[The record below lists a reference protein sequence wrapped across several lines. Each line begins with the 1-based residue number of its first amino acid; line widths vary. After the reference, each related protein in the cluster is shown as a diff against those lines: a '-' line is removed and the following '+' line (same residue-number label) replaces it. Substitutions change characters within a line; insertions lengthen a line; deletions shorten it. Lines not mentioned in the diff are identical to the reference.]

1 MVTDALEVEEEA
13 VGEGAAESGEENVA
27 AADVWESEE
36 SGLFCSSCIE
46 LSGWKAK
53 ISSVDSAVSDSS
65 EEESEEGVEVS
76 EGAAVSAEAVSEDAL
91 LLEASG
97 SVFGPPQ
104 AVKSRA
110 MAVTVQSKKIFFIKI
125 RFLSGGEY
133 QDVRLVENSDF
144 GWSAPYDKAACADDG
159 KCF

>member
-27 AADVWESEE
+27 AADVWKSEE
-36 SGLFCSSCIE
+36 SDLFCSSCAE
-46 LSGWKAK
+46 LPGWKAK

-65 EEESEEGVEVS
+65 EEEPEEGGEAS

-104 AVKSRA
+104 AAKSRA

-125 RFLSGGEY
+125 PFLSDGEY
-133 QDVRLVENSDF
+133 QDVRLVENGDS
-144 GWSAPYDKAACADDG
+144 GWSAPL
-159 KCF
+159 

>member
-27 AADVWESEE
+27 AADVWEPEE
-36 SGLFCSSCIE
+36 SDLFCSSCAE

-53 ISSVDSAVSDSS
+53 ISSVDSAVSDFSG
-65 EEESEEGVEVS
+65 EESDERTEAS
-76 EGAAVSAEAVSEDAL
+76 EGAAFSAEDVSEDAL
-91 LLEASG
+91 LLETSG

-104 AVKSRA
+104 AAKSRA

-133 QDVRLVENSDF
+133 QDVRLVENGDF
-144 GWSAPYDKAACADDG
+144 G
-159 KCF
+159 